1 MRRHGRAG
9 TQGGP
14 GRVAATTAV
23 AAASPADRPGLPDDK
38 AALSGL
44 AGSVGAALVHR
55 FHGSVLVV
63 RGGNPAWNAAS
74 ASGPPSGR
82 RHLSPLTPQIGEHHA
97 VVRSDRPTTPP
108 S

>member
-38 AALSGL
+38 TALSGL

-63 RGGNPAWNAAS
+63 RGGDPRVERRERFSPALWAAPSQSTHS
-74 ASGPPSGR
+74 ADR
-82 RHLSPLTPQIGEHHA
+82 RAPCRRPL
-97 VVRSDRPTTPP
+97 
-108 S
+108 